1 MKHLFESWRG
11 YLNEDYA
18 LEEGKAE
25 DIIKKYPELQAAF
38 DLGIEKPQ
46 YLGWLGK
53 RMGDVPVA
61 DAVKAVQAFDQAKA
75 LLKTKKKNTDIYAY
89 KSIQDL
95 EDVLA
100 AVGPSRGEK
109 EREAEGEAIHLGQ
122 FGDWKVEVPLT
133 MKAACQLGKGTDW
146 CIARTKAANLF
157 MRYVEQ
163 PNTILII
170 LTRKGVDSKED
181 PTAKLNVGFER
192 GSPAFEL
199 APGVLGGVTVDA
211 ANEGLTEER
220 LKEILGQQ
228 YQPIMRAMQAQVDK
242 MGGVHPARA
251 EFEKRRAEEDRL
263 RAIKQAKFEKR
274 KAEVEALALDG
285 AKNMDLHQEYTAKF
299 RGTHKWFEIY
309 TKKVVQSDPIPEVV
323 DSILEDWRALP
334 GTVVFALAENPRTD
348 PEILDRLFEKT
359 QRLGRP
365 DAALAVTIAGNPNAS
380 PEVLTLLS
388 TVADSLTRSKVAKH
402 KSTPLEVLVALID
415 DVSYFVVEEL
425 AQRGD
430 LPKSIAMRLA
440 DHESAKVRRWL
451 AWGTRRHTPEV
462 LIKLASDEDE
472 RVRREVA
479 QHLNAPLEALKILVK
494 DPEPRVRALAG
505 EHHNWT
511 MLGRAQLGASDLYKR
526 IFKEELEA
534 ALREKKRRNL

>member
-1 MKHLFESWRG
+1 MKHLFENWRN
-11 YLNEDYA
+11 YLNEDFA

-38 DLGIEKPQ
+38 DLGVKKPQ

-181 PTAKLNVGFER
+181 PTAKLNVGFKES
-192 GSPAFEL
+192 SPVFGKY
-199 APGVLGGVTVDA
+199 PGGITVDA
-211 ANEGLTEER
+211 ANNGITEER
-220 LKEILGQQ
+220 SEEILGQQ
-228 YQPIMRAMQAQVDK
+228 YQPIMRVMQAQVDK

-334 GTVVFALAENPRTD
+334 ATVVFALAENPRTD

-359 QRLGRP
+359 QGP
-365 DAALAVTIAGNPNAS
+365 GGSALAVTIASNPNAS

-388 TVADSLTRSKVAKH
+388 TVGDSLTRSKVAEH
-402 KSTPLEVLVALID
+402 KSAPLEVLVALID
-415 DVSYFVVEEL
+415 DVSYHVVERL

-440 DHESAKVRRWL
+440 DHESAMVRRWL

>member
-1 MKHLFESWRG
+1 MKLLFENWRA
-11 YLNEDYA
+11 YLEEDFA

-38 DLGIEKPQ
+38 DLGVKKPQ

-89 KSIQDL
+89 KTIQDL

-133 MKAACQLGKGTDW
+133 VKAACQLGKGTDW

-157 MRYVEQ
+157 MQYVEL
-163 PNTILII
+163 PSTILVI
-170 LTRKGVDSKED
+170 LTRKGVDSQED
-181 PTAKLNVGFER
+181 PTAKLNVGFKES
-192 GSPAFEL
+192 SPVFEL

-211 ANEGLTEER
+211 ANEGLSEER

-242 MGGVHPARA
+242 MGGVHPARTA
-251 EFEKRRAEEDRL
+251 FEKRRAEQERL
-263 RAIKQAKFEKR
+263 RAIKQAKFEKK
-274 KAEVEALALDG
+274 KAEVEVLAQDG

-359 QRLGRP
+359 QGP
-365 DAALAVTIAGNPNAS
+365 GGSALAVTIAGNPNAS

-388 TVADSLTRSKVAKH
+388 TVADSLTRSKVAEH

-415 DVSYFVVEEL
+415 DVSYHVVERL
-425 AQRGD
+425 AQRKD
-430 LPKSIAMRLA
+430 LPKSIAMRLT
-440 DHESAKVRRWL
+440 DHESAQVRYWL
-451 AWGTRRHTPEV
+451 AWGTRGQASEV
-462 LIKLASDEDE
+462 LIKLASDEEE

-494 DPEPRVRALAG
+494 DPEPRVRNAAKK
-505 EHHNWT
+505 HHNWT
-511 MLGRAQLGASDLYKR
+511 MLSRAQLGASDLYKR

>member
-1 MKHLFESWRG
+1 MKLLFENWRA
-11 YLNEDYA
+11 YLEEDFA

-38 DLGIEKPQ
+38 DLGVKKPQ

-89 KSIQDL
+89 KTIQGL

-133 MKAACQLGKGTDW
+133 VKAACQLGKGTDW

-157 MRYVEQ
+157 MQYVEL
-163 PNTILII
+163 PSTILVI
-170 LTRKGVDSKED
+170 LTRKGVDSQED
-181 PTAKLNVGFER
+181 PTAKLNVGFKES
-192 GSPAFEL
+192 SPVFEQ
-199 APGVLGGVTVDA
+199 APGVLGGITVDA

-242 MGGVHPARA
+242 MGGVHPARTA
-251 EFEKRRAEEDRL
+251 FEKRRAEQERL
-263 RAIKQAKFEKR
+263 RAIKQAKFEKK
-274 KAEVEALALDG
+274 KAEVEVLAQDG

-323 DSILEDWRALP
+323 DSILEDWRAIP
-334 GTVVFALAENPRTD
+334 GTVIFALAENPRTD

-359 QRLGRP
+359 QGP
-365 DAALAVTIAGNPNAS
+365 GGSALAVTIAGNPNAS

-388 TVADSLTRSKVAKH
+388 TVADSLTRSKVAEH
-402 KSTPLEVLVALID
+402 KSTPLEVLVELAD
-415 DVSYFVVEEL
+415 DISWHVVERL
-425 AQRGD
+425 AGRRD
-430 LPKSIAMRLA
+430 LPKSIAMRLT
-440 DHESAKVRRWL
+440 DHESAQVRYWL
-451 AWGTRRHTPEV
+451 AWGTRGQASEV
-462 LIKLASDEDE
+462 LIKLASDEEE

-494 DPEPRVRALAG
+494 DPEPRVRNAAKK
-505 EHHNWT
+505 HHNWT
-511 MLGRAQLGASDLYKR
+511 MLSRAQLGASDLYKR

>member
-1 MKHLFESWRG
+1 MKLLFENWRS
-11 YLNEDYA
+11 YLDEDIA

-38 DLGIEKPQ
+38 DLGVKKPQ

-53 RMGDVPVA
+53 RMGDVPVE
-61 DAVKAVQAFDQAKA
+61 DAVKAVEAFDQAKA

-89 KSIQDL
+89 KTIQGL

-109 EREAEGEAIHLGQ
+109 EREAEEEAIHLGQ
-122 FGDWKVEVPLT
+122 FGDWKVDVPLT
-133 MKAACQLGKGTDW
+133 VKAACQLGKGTDW
-146 CIARTKAANLF
+146 CTARTKAANAF
-157 MRYVEQ
+157 MHYVEK
-163 PNTILII
+163 PNVVLIH
-170 LTRKGVDSKED
+170 LTRKGVDSRED
-181 PTAKLNVGFER
+181 PTAKLNIGFE
-192 GSPAFEL
+192 GSSPTF
-199 APGVLGGVTVDA
+199 GKYHGGISVDA
-211 ANEGLTEER
+211 ANNGITEER

-251 EFEKRRAEEDRL
+251 EFEKRRAEQERL
-263 RAIKQAKFEKR
+263 AAIKQAKFEKK

-323 DSILEDWRALP
+323 DSILEDMDALP
-334 GTVVFALAENPRTD
+334 GSVVFAWAENPRTS
-348 PEILDRLFEKT
+348 PEVLDRLFEKT
-359 QRLGRP
+359 QRLGGS
-365 DAALAVTIAGNPNAS
+365 ALAATITSNPNAS

-388 TVADSLTRSKVAKH
+388 TAGDSLTRSNVAKH
-402 KSTPLEVLVALID
+402 KSTPFEVLVALSD
-415 DVSYFVVEEL
+415 DVSYHVVGRV
-425 AQRGD
+425 AQRKD
-430 LPKSIAMRLA
+430 LPKSIAMRLT
-440 DHESAKVRRWL
+440 DHESAQVRYWL
-451 AWGTRRHTPEV
+451 AWGTRGQASEV
-462 LIKLASDEDE
+462 LIKLASDEE
-472 RVRREVA
+472 EKVRREVA

-494 DPEPRVRALAG
+494 DPEPRVRNAAKK
-505 EHHNWT
+505 HHNWT
-511 MLGRAQLGASDLYKR
+511 MLSRAQVGASDLYKR

>member
-1 MKHLFESWRG
+1 MKLLFENWRG
-11 YLNEDYA
+11 YLEEDFA

-38 DLGIEKPQ
+38 DLGIKKPQ
-46 YLGWLGK
+46 YLDWLGK
-53 RMGDVPVA
+53 RMGDVPVE
-61 DAVKAVQAFDQAKA
+61 DAVKAVNAFDEASA

-95 EDVLA
+95 EDVVA
-100 AVGPSRGEK
+100 AAGPSRGAIK
-109 EREAEGEAIHLGQ
+109 REAEGEAIHLGQ
-122 FGDWKVEVPLT
+122 FGDWKVAVPLT

-146 CIARTKAANLF
+146 CIARTRAANLF
-157 MRYVEQ
+157 MRYVER
-163 PNTILII
+163 PATILVI

-181 PTAKLNVGFER
+181 PTAKLAIGFEG
-192 GSPAFEL
+192 GSPSFEL
-199 APGVLGGVTVDA
+199 APGLLGGITVDA

-220 LKEILGQQ
+220 FEEILGQQ

-242 MGGVHPARA
+242 MGGVHPARTA
-251 EFEKRRAEEDRL
+251 LEKRKEEEERL
-263 RAIKQAKFEKR
+263 AAIKQAKFEKK
-274 KAEVEALALDG
+274 KAEVEALAQDG

-334 GTVVFALAENPRTD
+334 GSVIFAWAENPRTD

-359 QRLGRP
+359 QGP
-365 DAALAVTIAGNPNAS
+365 GGSALAVSIASNPNAS

-388 TVADSLTRSKVAKH
+388 TVGDSLTRSKVAEH

-415 DVSYFVVEEL
+415 DISWHVVERL
-425 AQRGD
+425 AQRKD
-430 LPKSIAMRLA
+430 LPKSIAMRLT
-440 DHESAKVRRWL
+440 DHESAKVRYWL
-451 AWGTRRHTPEV
+451 AWGTRGAPEV
-462 LIKLASDEDE
+462 LVKLASDEE
-472 RVRREVA
+472 EGVRREVA
-479 QHLNAPLEALKILVK
+479 QHLNAPLEALEILVK
-494 DPEPRVRALAG
+494 DPEPRVRNAAKK
-505 EHHNWT
+505 HHNWT
-511 MLGRAQLGASDLYKR
+511 MLGRARAGASDLYKR

>member
-1 MKHLFESWRG
+1 MKLLFENWRN
-11 YLNEDYA
+11 YLEEDFA

-38 DLGIEKPQ
+38 DLGVKKPQ

-89 KSIQDL
+89 KTIQGL

-133 MKAACQLGKGTDW
+133 VKAACQLGKGTDW
-146 CIARTKAANLF
+146 CIARTKAANAF
-157 MRYVEQ
+157 MHYVEK
-163 PNTILII
+163 PNVVLIH
-170 LTRKGVDSKED
+170 LTRKGVDSRED
-181 PTAKLNVGFER
+181 PTAKLNIGFE
-192 GSPAFEL
+192 GSSPTF
-199 APGVLGGVTVDA
+199 GKYHGGISVDA
-211 ANEGLTEER
+211 ANNGITEER

-251 EFEKRRAEEDRL
+251 EFEKRRAEQERL
-263 RAIKQAKFEKR
+263 AAIKQAKFEKK
-274 KAEVEALALDG
+274 KAEVEVLALDG

-323 DSILEDWRALP
+323 DSILEDMDALP
-334 GTVVFALAENPRTD
+334 GSVVFAWAENPRTS
-348 PEILDRLFEKT
+348 PEVLDRLFEKT
-359 QRLGRP
+359 QRLGGS
-365 DAALAVTIAGNPNAS
+365 ALAATITSNPNAS

-388 TVADSLTRSKVAKH
+388 TAGDSLTRSNVAKH
-402 KSTPLEVLVALID
+402 KSTPFEVLVALSD
-415 DVSYFVVEEL
+415 DVSYHVGEALTF
-425 AQRGD
+425 RRD
-430 LPKSIAMRLA
+430 LPKNVLMRLA
-440 DHESAKVRRWL
+440 NHKGASVRKSLVRY
-451 AWGTRRHTPEV
+451 AGSYDREV
-462 LIKLASDEDE
+462 LIKLASDEDHK
-472 RVRREVA
+472 VRYEVA
-479 QHLNAPLEALKILVK
+479 ASMYAPVEALKILVN
-494 DPEPRVRALAG
+494 DPEPRVEVAARG
-505 EHHNWT
+505 NQNYT
-511 MLGRAQLGASDLYKR
+511 MLGRAGASASDLYKR

>member
-1 MKHLFESWRG
+1 MKHLFENWRN
-11 YLNEDYA
+11 YLNEDFA

-38 DLGIEKPQ
+38 DLGVKKPQ

-75 LLKTKKKNTDIYAY
+75 LLKSKKKNTDIYAY

-163 PNTILII
+163 PNMVLII

-181 PTAKLNVGFER
+181 PTAKLNVGFKESSPVFER
-192 GSPAFEL
+192 
-199 APGVLGGVTVDA
+199 APGILGGVTVDA

-263 RAIKQAKFEKR
+263 RAIKQAKFEKK

-285 AKNMDLHQEYTAKF
+285 AKNMDLHQEYTANF

-309 TKKVVQSDPIPEVV
+309 TKKVVQSDPIPEVI

-359 QRLGRP
+359 QRPGGS
-365 DAALAVTIAGNPNAS
+365 ALAVTIAGNPNAS

-415 DVSYFVVEEL
+415 DVSYFVVERL

-440 DHESAKVRRWL
+440 DHESAEVRRWL

-472 RVRREVA
+472 RVRRAVA

>member
-1 MKHLFESWRG
+1 MKLLFENWRG
-11 YLNEDYA
+11 YLEEDFA

-38 DLGIEKPQ
+38 DLGVKKPQ

-61 DAVKAVQAFDQAKA
+61 DAVKAVKAFDQAKA
-75 LLKTKKKNTDIYAY
+75 LLKSKKKNTDIYAY
-89 KSIQDL
+89 KSIQGL

-146 CIARTKAANLF
+146 CIARTRAANLF

-163 PNTILII
+163 PNTILVV
-170 LTRKGVDSKED
+170 LTRKGADSKED
-181 PTAKLNVGFER
+181 PTAKLNVGFEG
-192 GSPAFEL
+192 GSPSFEL
-199 APGVLGGVTVDA
+199 ASGVLGGITVDA

-220 LKEILGQQ
+220 FKEILGQQ

-242 MGGVHPARA
+242 MGGVHPARTA
-251 EFEKRRAEEDRL
+251 FEKRKAEEERL
-263 RAIKQAKFEKR
+263 AAIKQAKFEKK
-274 KAEVEALALDG
+274 KAEVEALAQDG

-309 TKKVVQSDPIPEVV
+309 TKKVVQSDPIPEVI
-323 DSILEDWRALP
+323 DSILEDMRALP
-334 GTVVFALAENPRTD
+334 GTVLFALAENPRTS
-348 PEILDRLFEKT
+348 PEILDRLLEKT

-365 DAALAVTIAGNPNAS
+365 NADIAVTIASNPNAS

-388 TVADSLTRSKVAKH
+388 TVGDSLTRSKVAKH
-402 KSTPLEVLVALID
+402 KSTPPEVLVALID
-415 DVSYFVVEEL
+415 DVSYSVVEQL
-425 AQRGD
+425 AQRKD
-430 LPKSIAMRLA
+430 LPKSIAMRLT
-440 DHESAKVRRWL
+440 DHKSAKVRYWL
-451 AWGTRRHTPEV
+451 AWGTRGAPEV
-462 LIKLASDEDE
+462 LVKLASDEE
-472 RVRREVA
+472 EGVRREVA
-479 QHLNAPLEALKILVK
+479 QHVETPIEALKILVK
-494 DPEPRVRALAG
+494 DPEPRVRAAAKK
-505 EHHNWT
+505 HHNWT
-511 MLGRAQLGASDLYKR
+511 MLGRASAGASDLYKR

>member
-1 MKHLFESWRG
+1 MKHLFENWRG

-38 DLGIEKPQ
+38 DLGVKKPQ

-75 LLKTKKKNTDIYAY
+75 LLKSKKKNTDIYAY
-89 KSIQDL
+89 KSIQGL

-242 MGGVHPARA
+242 MGGVHPARTA
-251 EFEKRRAEEDRL
+251 FEKRRAEQERL
-263 RAIKQAKFEKR
+263 AAIKQAKFEKK
-274 KAEVEALALDG
+274 KAEVEVLAQDG

-323 DSILEDWRALP
+323 DSILEDWGALP
-334 GTVVFALAENPRTD
+334 GTVVFALAENPRAD

-359 QRLGRP
+359 QRPGGS
-365 DAALAVTIAGNPNAS
+365 ALAATIARNPNAS

-388 TVADSLTRSKVAKH
+388 TAGDSLTRSNVAKH
-402 KSTPLEVLVALID
+402 KSTPFEVLVALSD
-415 DVSYFVVEEL
+415 DVSYHVAGRV
-425 AQRGD
+425 AQRKD
-430 LPKSIAMRLA
+430 LPKSIAMRLT
-440 DHESAKVRRWL
+440 DHKSAQVRYWL
-451 AWGTRRHTPEV
+451 AWGTRGQADEV
-462 LIKLASDEDE
+462 LIKLASDEE
-472 RVRREVA
+472 EKVRREVA
-479 QHLNAPLEALKILVK
+479 QHLNTPLEALKILVK
-494 DPEPRVRALAG
+494 DPEPRVRNAAKK
-505 EHHNWT
+505 HHNWT

>member
-1 MKHLFESWRG
+1 MKLLFENWRG
-11 YLNEDYA
+11 YLEEDFA

-38 DLGIEKPQ
+38 DLGIKKPQ
-46 YLGWLGK
+46 YLDWLGK
-53 RMGDVPVA
+53 RMGDVPVE
-61 DAVKAVQAFDQAKA
+61 DAVKAVNAFDEASA

-95 EDVLA
+95 EDVVA
-100 AVGPSRGEK
+100 AAGPSRGAIK
-109 EREAEGEAIHLGQ
+109 REAEGEAIHLGQ
-122 FGDWKVEVPLT
+122 FGDWKVAVPLT

-146 CIARTKAANLF
+146 CIARTRAANLF
-157 MRYVEQ
+157 MRYVER
-163 PNTILII
+163 PATILVI

-181 PTAKLNVGFER
+181 PTAKLAIGFEG
-192 GSPAFEL
+192 GSPSFEL
-199 APGVLGGVTVDA
+199 APGLLGGITVDA

-220 LKEILGQQ
+220 FEEILGQQ

-242 MGGVHPARA
+242 MGGVHPARTA
-251 EFEKRRAEEDRL
+251 LEKRKAEEERL
-263 RAIKQAKFEKR
+263 AAIKQAKFEKK
-274 KAEVEALALDG
+274 KAEVEALAQDG

-334 GTVVFALAENPRTD
+334 GSVIFAWAENPRTD

-359 QRLGRP
+359 QGP
-365 DAALAVTIAGNPNAS
+365 GGSALAVSIASNPNAS

-388 TVADSLTRSKVAKH
+388 TVGDSLTRSKVAEH

-415 DVSYFVVEEL
+415 DISWHVVERL
-425 AQRGD
+425 AQRKD
-430 LPKSIAMRLA
+430 LPKSIAMRLT
-440 DHESAKVRRWL
+440 DHESAKVRYWL
-451 AWGTRRHTPEV
+451 AWGTRGAPEV
-462 LIKLASDEDE
+462 LVKLASDEE
-472 RVRREVA
+472 EGVMREVA
-479 QHLNAPLEALKILVK
+479 QHLNAPLEALEILVK
-494 DPEPRVRALAG
+494 DPEPRVRNAAKK
-505 EHHNWT
+505 HHNWT
-511 MLGRAQLGASDLYKR
+511 MLGRARAGASDLYKR